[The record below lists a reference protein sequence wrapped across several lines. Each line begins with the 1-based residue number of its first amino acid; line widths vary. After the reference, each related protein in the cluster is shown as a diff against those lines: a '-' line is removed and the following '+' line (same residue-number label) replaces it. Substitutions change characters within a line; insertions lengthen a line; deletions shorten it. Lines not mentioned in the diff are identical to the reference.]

1 MAFDGDTLAKLCGGE
16 TKNISQLCRA
26 QLEIFE
32 ETAKSSDRLLVA
44 CTQEAPLFLDAAQA
58 LGPDEPKLR
67 FCNIREKA
75 GWCGEKPGSAS
86 SNLTAKMAAL
96 LNEATLDIPETQSVS
111 MESEGSVLIIG
122 PANSALETASKINN
136 RLDVTVLVIGDNGA
150 IPPRVMSTPVFQ
162 GQISNAKGH
171 LGAFQINVTK
181 FDAASPSVRSG
192 LEFTGAGQSGNL
204 ECDLILDIRGD
215 TPLFPAPEKRD
226 GYFNPDP
233 GNPAAVSD
241 ALLQLVDLIG
251 IFDKPR
257 YVDYDPA
264 ICAYGHSGIIG
275 CTKCIDNCPT
285 GAVTPNGDKVTY
297 DPYVCAGCG
306 TCASICPTG
315 AAKYTLPAGDSI
327 YERLRSLLT
336 AYREAGGKNPKLL
349 IHNANWGEDMVAAIA
364 RTGDG
369 LPANMI
375 PFPINAVAQIGLDFL
390 LTAHA
395 YGAETVTV
403 LADPS
408 STNETNMLKNEI
420 ALADT
425 VLTGLGYGGNRGELI
440 EFIDPDALQDYLN
453 ALKPKPGLPTSN
465 FLAMGRKRSVIGQA
479 LKALYV
485 DAPEPVDTI
494 PLDPGAPFGRVKIDT
509 AGCTLC
515 LACVGSCPTGALKDN
530 PDLPELSFSET
541 QCVQCGLCRN
551 TCPESVIELE
561 PQLNFLDTALTHQV
575 VKAEKPFECIRCG
588 KEFGT
593 EATIERMI
601 EKLQSHPL
609 FTANGGTDR
618 LKMCEDCR
626 VIAIANED
634 EQPLAMGS
642 VPITRTTDDYLRERE
657 ELRKQ
662 AKVDMENKGL
672 TPKKEG

>member
-1 MAFDGDTLAKLCGGE
+1 MAFDRKSLAKLCGGE
-16 TKNISQLCRA
+16 GKNISQLCRA
-26 QLEIFE
+26 QLETFE
-32 ETAKSSDRLLVA
+32 ETAKYSSRLLVA
-44 CTQEAPLFLDAAQA
+44 CTQEAPLFLDATQN
-58 LGPDEPKLR
+58 LGSEAPELR

-75 GWCGEKPGSAS
+75 GWCGEKPGGAS
-86 SNLTAKMAAL
+86 VNLTAKMAAL
-96 LNEATLDIPETQSVS
+96 LNEATLDIPEAQSVS
-111 MESEGSVLIIG
+111 MESTGRLLIIG
-122 PANSALETASKINN
+122 PADTAVEAAYKVEN
-136 RLDVTVLVIGDNGA
+136 RMDVTVLVIGNEAA
-150 IPPRVMSTPVFQ
+150 IPPRVMAIPIFS
-162 GQISNAKGH
+162 GRISSSSGH
-171 LGAFQINVTK
+171 LGAFQVNVK
-181 FDAASPSVRSG
+181 EFDAANPSARSG
-192 LEFTGAGQSGNL
+192 LAFAGSGQSGSL

-233 GNPAAVSD
+233 GNPVAVLD
-241 ALLQLVDLIG
+241 ALLELVDLVG
-251 IFDKPR
+251 TFDKPR

-264 ICAYGHSGIIG
+264 ICAHGNSGIIG

-285 GAVTPNGDKVTY
+285 SAITPDGDKVAY

-336 AYREAGGKNPKLL
+336 TYREAGGKNPQLL
-349 IHNANWGEDMVAAIA
+349 IHNANWGEDMVAAMA

-395 YGAETVTV
+395 YGAETITV
-403 LADPS
+403 LADPTF
-408 STNETNMLKNEI
+408 TNETNILKNEI
-420 ALADT
+420 ALAET
-425 VLTGLGYGGNRGELI
+425 VLAGLGYGGDRGALI
-440 EFIDPDALQDYLN
+440 EYIDPDALQNYLS
-453 ALKPKPGLPTSN
+453 ALKPKNSLPASN

-485 DAPEPVDTI
+485 GAPEPVDTI
-494 PLDPGAPFGRVKIDT
+494 PLDPGAPFGTLKIDT

-515 LACVGSCPTGALKDN
+515 LSCVGACPTGALKDN
-530 PDLPELSFSET
+530 PDRPELAFSET

-561 PQLNFLDTALTHQV
+561 PRLSFLDTALTHQV

-593 EATIERMI
+593 ESTIERMI
-601 EKLQSHPL
+601 EKLEGHPL
-609 FTANGGTDR
+609 FTAAGGTDR

-642 VPITRTTDDYLRERE
+642 VPTTRTTDDYLRERE
-657 ELRKQ
+657 ELRKKAQ
-662 AKVDMENKGL
+662 ADMEDKGL
-672 TPKKEG
+672 KPHKES